1 MVPNG
6 TEQDSVLLPEMYE
19 NQALKEKVTQKYDL

>member
-6 TEQDSVLLPEMYE
+6 TEQDSILLPETYE
-19 NQALKEKVTQKYDL
+19 NQALKEKVIQKDDP

>member
-6 TEQDSVLLPEMYE
+6 TDQDSVLLPEMYE
-19 NQALKEKVTQKYDL
+19 NQALKEKVIPKYD